1 MTEQLRT
8 IQRSKANHEELMAL
22 VAKLQHR
29 PKPGH
34 PVSVSQLL
42 TVPYPLPPGHALS
55 ASGSPRQRHQR
66 PSSATPSAG
75 GRGGGGSSRGN
86 LAELR
91 EVPTC
96 LPADG
101 TSEGSHGFST
111 SEQILVRNLPADAE
125 PAEASLGASGSSR
138 GRLGGR
144 VLVPPSSHT
153 PSLSA
158 RASAT
163 AHAIIANQRPASA
176 RASST
181 AGGGA
186 GGGGGQHAQIA
197 NFGQKTERLERS
209 LGGSARARAAGEGSA
224 VVGASDFPEP
234 VRPDMS

>member
-1 MTEQLRT
+1 
-8 IQRSKANHEELMAL
+8 
-22 VAKLQHR
+22 
-29 PKPGH
+29 
-34 PVSVSQLL
+34 
-42 TVPYPLPPGHALS
+42 
-55 ASGSPRQRHQR
+55 
-66 PSSATPSAG
+66 AG

-101 TSEGSHGFST
+101 TSEGSYGFST

-181 AGGGA
+181 TS
-186 GGGGGQHAQIA
+186 GGGGGQQAQIA

-209 LGGSARARAAGEGSA
+209 LGGSARARAGGGEGSA